1 MTAGG
6 DGRIREDFY
15 FPANF
20 EKKHQ
25 PVKIALSKIGETCII
40 GYIKPREERGNEEV
54 SRRIQD
60 IYQPW

>member
-40 GYIKPREERGNEEV
+40 GYIKPGEEMENEKV
-54 SRRIQD
+54 F
-60 IYQPW
+60 